1 MAETDT
7 WTPAD
12 DAYLREALS
21 SLRADVEALPLADVR
36 FVKARG
42 RARRRRTM
50 LGLTA
55 GAAAAA
61 LVAAV
66 IGFSALGGD
75 NATHPAP
82 PATRT
87 STSPTTGPTTRVDRE
102 AVSPYLAEP
111 GTLPLGKEWKL
122 ALGWSTD
129 FDLEKVQQSEPDPC
143 WPNSAAI
150 LSLRDHG
157 RLVQDENALSRS
169 GNIQGRQSRFTTEA
183 GRTEKAAD
191 MVARS
196 IAACRQPQFV
206 VKGVQTT
213 GWPRLYSYTA
223 GDAGSG
229 WYVVAITGTQYAV
242 LNVVE
247 PDHPKTQFERAE
259 VERLAA
265 IATARIQRYAGATA
279 TAAPSPTTTASG
291 EDMPVVGSQPPLSSS
306 LFVPASQWSSG
317 LMGRGQRTYAG
328 PGAQEGSG
336 AVVQCETDQ
345 FLAGVGGRY
354 GIVSIRAGSGD
365 ANYIGKQR
373 VRLFEDVKGY
383 ELVQADIKRLDQ
395 LVMKGCGTAD
405 ARTTAE
411 RGPVPQ
417 TWLLTTTVAGTKGGR
432 LYQWV
437 GVTGMQTEGAVST
450 IVFHGTSN
458 GQGFTG
464 TTAQGFTELER
475 LMDLARRR

>member
-1 MAETDT
+1 MADHDT

-12 DAYLREALS
+12 DDYVRQALG
-21 SLRADVEALPLADVR
+21 SLKTDVDAVPLADVR

-42 RARRRRTM
+42 SSRRRRTM
-50 LGLTA
+50 LGWTA

-75 NATHPAP
+75 NATQPVP

-87 STSPTTGPTTRVDRE
+87 TTTATTTPVDRQ
-102 AVSPYLAEP
+102 AVSPYLREP
-111 GTLPLGKEWKL
+111 GALPLGTEWKL

-129 FDLEKVQQSEPDPC
+129 FEVETSRNAEPDLC
-143 WPNSAAI
+143 WPFNGKAAI
-150 LSLRDHG
+150 YVSSVKP
-157 RLVQDENALSRS
+157 VQDENLFSRS
-169 GNIQGRQSRFTTEA
+169 GNIQGRQSRWTATKAPGQLAEA
-183 GRTEKAAD
+183 LAKGIGNCK
-191 MVARS
+191 
-196 IAACRQPQFV
+196 QGQFA

-229 WYVVAITGTQYAV
+229 WYAVALAGSHVAV
-242 LNVVE
+242 LNIVE
-247 PDHPKTQFERAE
+247 PDHPKTEFERAE

-265 IATARIQRYAGATA
+265 IATERLEQYGDGTR
-279 TAAPSPTTTASG
+279 TTTAGPSPATTSG
-291 EDMPVVGSQPPLSSS
+291 EDMPVVGSEPVLPSS
-306 LFVPASQWSSG
+306 LFVPASQWSST
-317 LMGRGQRTYAG
+317 LMGRGQRTSAG

-417 TWLLTTTVAGTKGGR
+417 TWLLTTQVAGAGGNTQ

-437 GVTGMQTEGAVST
+437 GVTGMQTEGGVST
-450 IVFHGTSN
+450 IVFHGTSD

-464 TTAQGFTELER
+464 TRAQGFTELER

>member
-1 MAETDT
+1 MAENDT

-12 DAYLREALS
+12 DDYVRQALG
-21 SLRADVEALPLADVR
+21 SLKTDVDALPLADID

-42 RARRRRTM
+42 TARRRRTM
-50 LGLTA
+50 LGWTA

-75 NATHPAP
+75 NATQPVP
-82 PATRT
+82 PATKT
-87 STSPTTGPTTRVDRE
+87 TTTAPTTPVDRQ
-102 AVSPYLAEP
+102 AVSPYLNEP
-111 GTLPLGKEWKL
+111 GALPLGKEWKL

-129 FDLEKVQQSEPDPC
+129 FEVEKLKNAEDDLC
-143 WPNSAAI
+143 WGRAAVE
-150 LSLRDHG
+150 LPSDVG
-157 RLVQDENALSRS
+157 RPVQDEALYSRS
-169 GNIQGRQSRFTTEA
+169 GNIQGRQTRWSITSV
-183 GRTEKAAD
+183 AAQG
-191 MVARS
+191 VANMLAKS
-196 IAACRQPQFV
+196 IGGCKQGQFA

-213 GWPRLYSYTA
+213 GWPRLYTYTA

-229 WYVVAITGTQYAV
+229 WYAVALAGNHVAV
-242 LNVVE
+242 LNIVE
-247 PDHPKTQFERAE
+247 PDHPKTEFERAE

-265 IATARIQRYAGATA
+265 IASERLEQFGGASPT
-279 TAAPSPTTTASG
+279 TAAPSPATTSA
-291 EDMPVVGSQPPLSSS
+291 EDMPVVGSEPALPSS
-306 LFVPASQWSSG
+306 LFVPASQWSSK
-317 LMGRGQRTYAG
+317 LMGKGQRTYAG
-328 PGAQEGSG
+328 AGAQEGSG
-336 AVVQCETDQ
+336 AIVQCETDQ

-395 LVMKGCGTAD
+395 LVMKGCGTAE

-417 TWLLTTTVAGTKGGR
+417 TWLLTTQVSGPDASGAM
-432 LYQWV
+432 YQWV
-437 GVTGMQTEGAVST
+437 GVTGMQTEGGVST
-450 IVFHGTSN
+450 IVFHGTN
-458 GQGFTG
+458 DGQGFTG
-464 TTAQGFTELER
+464 TKAQGFAELER